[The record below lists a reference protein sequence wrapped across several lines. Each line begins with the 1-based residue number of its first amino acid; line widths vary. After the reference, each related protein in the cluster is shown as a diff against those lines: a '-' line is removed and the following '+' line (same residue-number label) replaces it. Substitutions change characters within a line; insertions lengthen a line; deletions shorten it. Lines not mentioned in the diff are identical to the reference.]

1 MGKIIDRVRARQ
13 DLIEAREREKEARAR
28 FAQAVEMADAAWAL
42 YEYEKRL
49 DGEVMLMC
57 NRGDEVQH

>member
-13 DLIEAREREKEARAR
+13 DLIEARERMHDLFEPIRKYNDRILREL
-28 FAQAVEMADAAWAL
+28 ESLDG
-42 YEYEKRL
+42 RL
-49 DGEVMLMC
+49 NEPGEVMLMC